1 MLGARC
7 MVQLLSAENFWQ
19 CGSSALQKKPFAAR
33 YLPFATIHSH
43 SPVANSLFAVV
54 LAWQKLRPP
63 GVEACSLDHSFDE
76 RVHRFDEMPRPAK

>member
-33 YLPFATIHSH
+33 YLPFATIHSPFASRQFTIRCRFGLAEA
-43 SPVANSLFAVV
+43 SPS
-54 LAWQKLRPP
+54 R
-63 GVEACSLDHSFDE
+63 S
-76 RVHRFDEMPRPAK
+76 